1 MVGECFPVYRL
12 VPLTEEHVGPARE
25 ILNRHVE
32 DGFAAYPEE
41 PVSESFI
48 GELVRTAIGGTAL
61 AAVDAD
67 GVLLG
72 FGFLR
77 PYSPA
82 AAFSHTAV
90 TTIFLAPE
98 WTGRGI
104 GAAILRLMVDG
115 ASRKGITRV
124 LAHISS
130 RNPRSIDF
138 HRKHGFVECGRFPG
152 VGQKWGE
159 DFDVVWVVKDLGT
172 NGG

>member
-1 MVGECFPVYRL
+1 MVGEPRL
-12 VPLTEEHVGPARE
+12 LPRFVPLTEGYAGPARE
-25 ILNRHVE
+25 IFNRHVA

-48 GELVRTAIGGTAL
+48 GDLVKSAIEGSAL
-61 AAVDAD
+61 AAVDED
-67 GVLLG
+67 GALLG

-77 PYSPA
+77 PYSQA

-90 TTIFLAPE
+90 TTIFLSPE

>member
-1 MVGECFPVYRL
+1 MVGERFPVYRL
-12 VPLTEEHVGPARE
+12 VPLTEEHAGPARE
-25 ILNRHVE
+25 IFNRHVA

-48 GELVRTAIGGTAL
+48 IELARSAIGDSAL
-61 AAVDAD
+61 AAVGEDSA
-67 GVLLG
+67 LLG

-82 AAFSHTAV
+82 TAFSHTAV
-90 TTIFLAPE
+90 TTIFLSPE

-115 ASRKGITRV
+115 AGRKGITRV

-130 RNPRSIDF
+130 RNPRSIAF
-138 HRKHGFVECGRFPG
+138 HRRHGFVECGRFPG
-152 VGQKWGE
+152 VGRKRGE
-159 DFDVVWVVKDLGT
+159 DFDVVWMVNLL
-172 NGG
+172 